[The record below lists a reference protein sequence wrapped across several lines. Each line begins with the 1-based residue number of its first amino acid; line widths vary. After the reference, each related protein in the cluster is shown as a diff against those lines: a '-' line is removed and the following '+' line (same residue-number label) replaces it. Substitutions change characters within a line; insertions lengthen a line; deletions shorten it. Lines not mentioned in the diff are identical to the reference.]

1 MLTILQGV
9 PYFYL
14 FHVVIIAVNGNVSL
28 TEKNFQNNDNRLRRA
43 MIVTGE
49 ASGDLHGANLIRAA
63 RQLDPQLSFFGVGG
77 EQMAAAGCE
86 ILIPGKTISVM
97 GIFEVLG
104 HFPVIW
110 RAFKKLKTILRGEER
125 PDLLILI
132 DFPDFNLR
140 LAAVAKSLGIPVL
153 YYVSPQVW
161 AWRRGRVKS
170 IAKVV
175 DRLAAILPFEPPLYA
190 GHDIDVEYVGNP
202 LTDQVQ
208 ISQERGPFLQ
218 QLGLSSDSPFVGL
231 FPGSRETELRFN
243 LPTLLETARI
253 VLQAHPQVHFLVP
266 AASTLGQERLCMAIN
281 DAGGAGLPL
290 TVVSESVY
298 NVANAADVVLA
309 VSGTVTLQ
317 VALVGT
323 PLLLIYRVA
332 PLTYAIARHLI
343 KVPFIGLPNI
353 IAGQEVAREFV
364 QDAADPQVLGAE
376 INAILASPEYAEKL
390 RQGLALVKEKIGP
403 GGCSLRVAQ
412 MAVEMSRGQVR
423 RKGYSC

>member
-1 MLTILQGV
+1 MV
-9 PYFYL
+9 
-14 FHVVIIAVNGNVSL
+14 
-28 TEKNFQNNDNRLRRA
+28 
-43 MIVTGE
+43 VTGE

-63 RQLDPQLSFFGVGG
+63 RALDPELSFFGVGG
-77 EQMAAAGCE
+77 EGMAAAGCE
-86 ILIPGKTISVM
+86 IIIPGKTISVM
-97 GIFEVLG
+97 GIVEVIG
-104 HFPVIW
+104 HFPTIW
-110 RAFKKLKTILRGEER
+110 RTFQRLKAILQGAER

-140 LAAVAKSLGIPVL
+140 LAAVAKGMGIPVL

-190 GHDIDVEYVGNP
+190 GLDIDVEYVGNP

-208 ISQERGPFLQ
+208 ISEERAPFLQ
-218 QLGLSSDSPFVGL
+218 RLGIPSDVPVIGL
-231 FPGSRETELRFN
+231 FPGSRESELRYN
-243 LPTLLETARI
+243 LPTLLATARI
-253 VLQAHPQVHFLVP
+253 VRQEHPQVQFLVP
-266 AASTLGQERLCMAIN
+266 AASTLGTERIGAALTQ
-281 DAGGAGLPL
+281 AGGADLPL

-298 NVANAADVVLA
+298 NVANAVDAVLT

-343 KVPFIGLPNI
+343 KVPFVGLPNI

-364 QDAADPQVLGAE
+364 QEAADPQVLGAE
-376 INAILASPEYAEKL
+376 LNAILADPLHAAAL
-390 RQGLALVKEKIGP
+390 RQGLKMVKEKIGP
-403 GGCSLRVAQ
+403 GGCSQRVAQ
-412 MAVEMSRGQVR
+412 MAIEMSRGQVR
-423 RKGYSC
+423 RQGRS

>member
-1 MLTILQGV
+1 
-9 PYFYL
+9 
-14 FHVVIIAVNGNVSL
+14 
-28 TEKNFQNNDNRLRRA
+28 

-63 RQLDPQLSFFGVGG
+63 RALDPDLSFFGVGG

-86 ILIPGKTISVM
+86 IIIPGKTISVM
-97 GIFEVLG
+97 GLVEVLG

-110 RAFKKLKTILRGEER
+110 RTFQQLKMILRGEER

-140 LAAVAKSLGIPVL
+140 LAAVAKALNIPVL

-190 GHDIDVEYVGNP
+190 GLDIDVEYVGNP

-208 ISQERGPFLQ
+208 ISEERAPFLRRF
-218 QLGLSSDSPFVGL
+218 SIDPAAPVVGL
-231 FPGSRETELRFN
+231 FPGSRESELRYN
-243 LPTLLETARI
+243 LPTLLATARI
-253 VLQAHPQVHFLVP
+253 VQREHPQVHFLLP
-266 AASTLGQERLCMAIN
+266 AAATFGVERLEAALAL
-281 DAGGAGLPL
+281 AGGADLPL
-290 TVVSESVY
+290 TVVAESVY

-323 PLLLIYRVA
+323 PLLLMYRVA
-332 PLTYAIARHLI
+332 PMTYAIARHLV
-343 KVPFIGLPNI
+343 KVPFVGLPNI
-353 IAGQEVAREFV
+353 IAGEEVAREFV

-376 INAILASPEYAEKL
+376 LNRILGDPAHAAAL
-390 RQGLALVKEKIGP
+390 RQGLALVREKIGP
-403 GGCSLRVAQ
+403 GGCSERVAQ
-412 MAVEMSRGQVR
+412 MVVEMCRGQVR
-423 RKGYSC
+423 RKGCSC

>member
-1 MLTILQGV
+1 MENTPLSEN
-9 PYFYL
+9 YFPP
-14 FHVVIIAVNGNVSL
+14 
-28 TEKNFQNNDNRLRRA
+28 NNTDPRRT
-43 MIVTGE
+43 MVVTGE

-63 RQLDPQLSFFGVGG
+63 QGIDPELSFFGVGG

-86 ILIPGKTISVM
+86 IIIPGKTISVM
-97 GIFEVLG
+97 GIVEVIG
-104 HFPVIW
+104 HFPIIW
-110 RAFKKLKTILRGEER
+110 RTFQRLKKILQGEQR

-140 LAAVAKSLGIPVL
+140 LAAVAKKLGIPVL

-161 AWRRGRVKS
+161 AWRRGRVKN

-190 GHDIDVEYVGNP
+190 GLDIDVEYVGNP

-208 ISQERGPFLQ
+208 ISEEREPLLRR
-218 QLGLSSDSPFVGL
+218 LGIPSGSPVVGL
-231 FPGSRETELRFN
+231 FPGSRGTELRYN
-243 LPTLLETARI
+243 LPTLLATARI
-253 VLQAHPQVHFLVP
+253 VMQEHPSVHFLCPV
-266 AASTLGQERLCMAIN
+266 ASTLGTERLGAAIAE
-281 DAGGAGLPL
+281 AGGADLPL
-290 TVVSESVY
+290 TLVAESVY
-298 NVANAADVVLA
+298 NVANACDAVLA

-332 PLTYAIARHLI
+332 PLTYAIGRHLI

-353 IAGQEVAREFV
+353 IAGQEVAGEFV
-364 QDAADPQVLGAE
+364 QDAADPQLLGAE
-376 INAILASPEYAEKL
+376 LNAILSDPAHAAAL
-390 RQGLALVKEKIGP
+390 RQGLALVREKIGP
-403 GGCSLRVAQ
+403 GGCSERVAQ

-423 RKGYSC
+423 RKGQSC

>member
-1 MLTILQGV
+1 MV
-9 PYFYL
+9 
-14 FHVVIIAVNGNVSL
+14 
-28 TEKNFQNNDNRLRRA
+28 
-43 MIVTGE
+43 VTGE

-63 RQLDPQLSFFGVGG
+63 RALDPELSFFGVGG
-77 EQMAAAGCE
+77 EGMAAAGCK
-86 ILIPGKTISVM
+86 IIIPGKTISVI
-97 GIFEVLG
+97 GIVEVLG
-104 HFPVIW
+104 HFPIIW
-110 RAFKKLKTILRGEER
+110 RTFQRLKAILCGAER

-140 LAAVAKSLGIPVL
+140 LAAVAKALGIPVL

-190 GHDIDVEYVGNP
+190 GLDIEVVYVGNP
-202 LTDQVQ
+202 LTDQVL
-208 ISQERGPFLQ
+208 ISEARAPFLQ
-218 QLGLSSDSPFVGL
+218 RFGIDPASPVVGL
-231 FPGSRETELRFN
+231 FPGSRESELRYN
-243 LPTLLETARI
+243 LPTLLATARI
-253 VLQAHPQVHFLVP
+253 VQREHPQVQFLVP
-266 AASTLGQERLCMAIN
+266 AASTLGPERLRAAIAL
-281 DAGGAGLPL
+281 AGGDDLPL
-290 TVVSESVY
+290 TVVAESVY
-298 NVANAADVVLA
+298 NVANAAAAVLA

-343 KVPFIGLPNI
+343 KVPFVGLPNI

-364 QDAADPQVLGAE
+364 QEAADPQILGAE
-376 INAILASPEYAEKL
+376 LNTILGNPAHAAAL

-403 GGCSLRVAQ
+403 GGCSERVAA
-412 MAVEMSRGQVR
+412 MAVEMSRGQVH
-423 RKGYSC
+423 RKGWSC

>member
-1 MLTILQGV
+1 
-9 PYFYL
+9 
-14 FHVVIIAVNGNVSL
+14 
-28 TEKNFQNNDNRLRRA
+28 

-63 RQLDPQLSFFGVGG
+63 QVIDPELSFFGVGG

-86 ILIPGKTISVM
+86 IIIPGKTISVM
-97 GIFEVLG
+97 GIVEVIG
-104 HFPVIW
+104 HFPIIW
-110 RAFKKLKTILRGEER
+110 QTFQHLKKILQGEQR

-140 LAAVAKSLGIPVL
+140 LAAVAKKLGIPVL

-161 AWRRGRVKS
+161 AWRRGRVKH

-190 GHDIDVEYVGNP
+190 GLDIDVEYVGNP

-208 ISQERGPFLQ
+208 ISEEREPFLRR
-218 QLGLSSDSPFVGL
+218 LGIPSVSPVVGL
-231 FPGSRETELRFN
+231 FPGSRGTELRYN
-243 LPTLLETARI
+243 LSTLLATARI
-253 VLQAHPQVHFLVP
+253 VMQEHPSVHFLVP
-266 AASTLGQERLCMAIN
+266 AAATLGTERLSTAIAQ
-281 DAGGAGLPL
+281 AGGADLPL
-290 TVVSESVY
+290 TLVAESVY
-298 NVANAADVVLA
+298 DVANASDAVLA

-332 PLTYAIARHLI
+332 PMTYAIGRHLI

-376 INAILASPEYAEKL
+376 LNMILANPLHAAAL
-390 RQGLALVKEKIGP
+390 RQGLALVREKIGP
-403 GGCSLRVAQ
+403 GGCSQRVAQ
-412 MAVEMSRGQVR
+412 MAVEMSRGQIR
-423 RKGYSC
+423 RKGETC

>member
-1 MLTILQGV
+1 MSEN
-9 PYFYL
+9 YFPP
-14 FHVVIIAVNGNVSL
+14 NSTGP
-28 TEKNFQNNDNRLRRA
+28 RRA

-63 RQLDPQLSFFGVGG
+63 QVIDPELSFFGVGG

-86 ILIPGKTISVM
+86 IIIPGKTISVM
-97 GIFEVLG
+97 GIVEVIG
-104 HFPVIW
+104 HFPIIW
-110 RAFKKLKTILRGEER
+110 QTFQHLKKILQGEQR

-140 LAAVAKSLGIPVL
+140 LAAVAKKLGIPVL

-161 AWRRGRVKS
+161 AWRRGRVKH

-190 GHDIDVEYVGNP
+190 GLDIDVEYVGNP

-208 ISQERGPFLQ
+208 ISEEREPFLRR
-218 QLGLSSDSPFVGL
+218 LGIPSVSPVVGL
-231 FPGSRETELRFN
+231 FPGSRGTELRYN
-243 LPTLLETARI
+243 LSTLLATARI
-253 VLQAHPQVHFLVP
+253 VMQEHPSVHFLVP
-266 AASTLGQERLCMAIN
+266 AAATLGTERLSTAIAQ
-281 DAGGAGLPL
+281 AGGADLPL
-290 TVVSESVY
+290 TLVAESVY
-298 NVANAADVVLA
+298 DVANASDAVLA

-332 PLTYAIARHLI
+332 PMTYAIGRHLI

-376 INAILASPEYAEKL
+376 LNMILANPLHAAAL
-390 RQGLALVKEKIGP
+390 RQGLALVREKIGP
-403 GGCSLRVAQ
+403 GGCSQRVAQ
-412 MAVEMSRGQVR
+412 MAVEMSRGQIR
-423 RKGYSC
+423 RKGETC

>member
-1 MLTILQGV
+1 MAENNPLQ
-9 PYFYL
+9 
-14 FHVVIIAVNGNVSL
+14 
-28 TEKNFQNNDNRLRRA
+28 KNCGPRRA

-63 RQLDPQLSFFGVGG
+63 QLLDPELSFFGVGG

-86 ILIPGKTISVM
+86 IIIPGKTISVM
-97 GIFEVLG
+97 GIVEVLG
-104 HFPVIW
+104 HFPIIW
-110 RAFKKLKTILRGEER
+110 RTFQQLKKRLQGEAR

-140 LAAVAKSLGIPVL
+140 LAAVAKKLGIPVL

-161 AWRRGRVKS
+161 AWRRGRVKG

-190 GHDIDVEYVGNP
+190 GLDIDVEYVGNP

-208 ISQERGPFLQ
+208 ISEERQPFLHRFNI
-218 QLGLSSDSPFVGL
+218 DSKSPVVGL
-231 FPGSRETELRFN
+231 FPGSRETELRYN
-243 LPTLLETARI
+243 LPTLLATARI
-253 VLQAHPQVHFLVP
+253 VRQAHPQVQFLVP
-266 AASTLGQERLCMAIN
+266 AAATLGTEQIKAAISL
-281 DAGGAGLPL
+281 AGGDDLPL
-290 TVVSESVY
+290 TIVTESVY
-298 NVANAADVVLA
+298 NVANAVDAVLA

-353 IAGQEVAREFV
+353 VAGQEVAREFV
-364 QDAADPQVLGAE
+364 QDAADPQILGAAL
-376 INAILASPEYAEKL
+376 NRILSDPAHAAAL
-390 RQGLALVKEKIGP
+390 RQGLVLVKEKIGP
-403 GGCSLRVAQ
+403 GGCSERVAQ

-423 RKGYSC
+423 RRKGWS

>member
-1 MLTILQGV
+1 MV
-9 PYFYL
+9 
-14 FHVVIIAVNGNVSL
+14 
-28 TEKNFQNNDNRLRRA
+28 
-43 MIVTGE
+43 VTGE

-63 RQLDPQLSFFGVGG
+63 RVLDPELSFFGVGG
-77 EQMAAAGCE
+77 EGMAAAGCE
-86 ILIPGKTISVM
+86 IIIPGKTISVM
-97 GIFEVLG
+97 GIVEVIG
-104 HFPVIW
+104 HFPIIW
-110 RAFKKLKTILRGEER
+110 RTFQRLKAILQGAER

-140 LAAVAKSLGIPVL
+140 LAAVAKKLGIPVL

-190 GHDIDVEYVGNP
+190 GLDIDVEYVGNP

-208 ISQERGPFLQ
+208 ISEERGPFLQ
-218 QLGLSSDSPFVGL
+218 RHGIDPASPMIGL
-231 FPGSRETELRFN
+231 FPGSRESELRYN
-243 LPTLLETARI
+243 LPTLLATARI
-253 VLQAHPQVHFLVP
+253 VRREHPQVRFLVP
-266 AASTLGQERLCMAIN
+266 AASTLGTERLNATIAL
-281 DAGGAGLPL
+281 AGGADLPL
-290 TVVSESVY
+290 TVVAESVY
-298 NVANAADVVLA
+298 NVANAVDAVLA

-332 PLTYAIARHLI
+332 PMTYAIARHLI
-343 KVPFIGLPNI
+343 KVPFVGLPNI
-353 IAGQEVAREFV
+353 IAGREVAREFI

-376 INAILASPEYAEKL
+376 LNAILANPAHAAAL
-390 RQGLALVKEKIGP
+390 RQGLLLVKEKIGP
-403 GGCSLRVAQ
+403 GGCSQRVAQ

-423 RKGYSC
+423 RKGRSC

>member
-1 MLTILQGV
+1 MENAPLAENCSPQKSSG
-9 PYFYL
+9 P
-14 FHVVIIAVNGNVSL
+14 
-28 TEKNFQNNDNRLRRA
+28 RRA

-63 RQLDPQLSFFGVGG
+63 QGLDPELSFFGVGG
-77 EQMAAAGCE
+77 ERMAAAGCE
-86 ILIPGKTISVM
+86 IIIPGKTISVM
-97 GIFEVLG
+97 GIVEVLG

-110 RAFKKLKTILRGEER
+110 RTFQQLKEILHGEAR

-140 LAAVAKSLGIPVL
+140 LAAVAKKLGIPVL

-190 GHDIDVEYVGNP
+190 GLDIDVEYVGNP
-202 LTDQVQ
+202 LTDQVV
-208 ISQERGPFLQ
+208 ISEERAPFLRR
-218 QLGLSSDSPFVGL
+218 LAIAPEHPIVGL
-231 FPGSRETELRFN
+231 FPGSRETELRYN
-243 LPTLLETARI
+243 LPTLLATARI
-253 VLQAHPQVHFLVP
+253 VRQAHPQVQFLVP
-266 AASTLGQERLCMAIN
+266 AASTLGTEQIKAAISL
-281 DAGGAGLPL
+281 AGGDDLPL
-290 TVVSESVY
+290 TIVTESVY
-298 NVANAADVVLA
+298 NVANAADAVLA

-317 VALVGT
+317 AALVGT

-364 QDAADPQVLGAE
+364 QDAANPQILGAAL
-376 INAILASPEYAEKL
+376 NRILSDPAHAAAL
-390 RQGLALVKEKIGP
+390 RQGLVLVKEKIGP
-403 GGCSLRVAQ
+403 GGCSERVAQ
-412 MAVEMSRGQVR
+412 MAIEMSRGQIR
-423 RKGYSC
+423 RKGCSC

>member
-1 MLTILQGV
+1 
-9 PYFYL
+9 
-14 FHVVIIAVNGNVSL
+14 
-28 TEKNFQNNDNRLRRA
+28 

-63 RQLDPQLSFFGVGG
+63 RALDPELSFFGVGG
-77 EQMAAAGCE
+77 EGMAAAGCE
-86 ILIPGKTISVM
+86 IIIPGKTISVM
-97 GIFEVLG
+97 GIVEVLG
-104 HFPVIW
+104 HFPTIW
-110 RAFKKLKTILRGEER
+110 RTFQRLKAILQGADR

-140 LAAVAKSLGIPVL
+140 LAAVAKALGIPVL

-190 GHDIDVEYVGNP
+190 GLDIDVEYVGNP

-208 ISQERGPFLQ
+208 ISEERGPFLQ
-218 QLGLSSDSPFVGL
+218 RHGIDPASPVIGL
-231 FPGSRETELRFN
+231 FPGSRESELRYN
-243 LPTLLETARI
+243 LPTLLATARI
-253 VLQAHPQVHFLVP
+253 VQQEHPQVHFLVP
-266 AASTLGQERLCMAIN
+266 AASTLGTERLRAAIAL
-281 DAGGAGLPL
+281 AGGNDLPL

-298 NVANAADVVLA
+298 NVANAVDAVLA

-323 PLLLIYRVA
+323 PLLLMYRVA

-343 KVPFIGLPNI
+343 KVPFVGLPNI
-353 IAGQEVAREFV
+353 IAGQEVAQEFV
-364 QDAADPQVLGAE
+364 QEAADPQVLGAE
-376 INAILASPEYAEKL
+376 LNAILADPHHAAAL
-390 RQGLALVKEKIGP
+390 RQGLKLVKEKIGP
-403 GGCSLRVAQ
+403 GGCSQRVAQ

-423 RKGYSC
+423 KGRSC

>member
-1 MLTILQGV
+1 MENSPLAKKSSV
-9 PYFYL
+9 PKSP
-14 FHVVIIAVNGNVSL
+14 G
-28 TEKNFQNNDNRLRRA
+28 LRRA

-63 RQLDPQLSFFGVGG
+63 QLLDPELSFFGVGG

-97 GIFEVLG
+97 GIVEVIG

-110 RAFKKLKTILRGEER
+110 RTFQELKMILQGVER

-140 LAAVAKSLGIPVL
+140 LAAVAKKLGIPVL

-161 AWRRGRVKS
+161 AWRRGRVKG

-175 DRLAAILPFEPPLYA
+175 DRLAAILPFEPSLYA
-190 GHDIDVEYVGNP
+190 GLDIDVEYVGNP

-208 ISQERGPFLQ
+208 ISEEREPFLRR
-218 QLGLSSDSPFVGL
+218 LKIDPALVVVGL

-243 LPTLLETARI
+243 LPTLLATARI
-253 VLQAHPQVHFLVP
+253 VLQGHPQVHFLVP
-266 AASTLGQERLCMAIN
+266 AAATLGIEQIKAAISL
-281 DAGGAGLPL
+281 AGGDDLPL
-290 TVVSESVY
+290 TIVTESVY
-298 NVANAADVVLA
+298 NVANAAAAVLA

-323 PLLLIYRVA
+323 PLLLIYKVA

-343 KVPFIGLPNI
+343 KVPFVGLPNI

-364 QDAADPQVLGAE
+364 QDAADPQILGAE
-376 INAILASPEYAEKL
+376 LNLILDNPLHNAKL

-403 GGCSLRVAQ
+403 GGCSQRVAQ
-412 MAVEMSRGQVR
+412 MAIEMSRGQVR
-423 RKGYSC
+423 RNGLSKGSPC

>member
-1 MLTILQGV
+1 MV
-9 PYFYL
+9 
-14 FHVVIIAVNGNVSL
+14 
-28 TEKNFQNNDNRLRRA
+28 
-43 MIVTGE
+43 VTGE

-63 RQLDPQLSFFGVGG
+63 RALDPELSFFGVGG
-77 EQMAAAGCE
+77 EGMAAAGCE
-86 ILIPGKTISVM
+86 IIIPGKTISVM
-97 GIFEVLG
+97 GLVEVLG
-104 HFPVIW
+104 HFPIIW
-110 RAFKKLKTILRGEER
+110 RTFQRLKAILQGAER

-140 LAAVAKSLGIPVL
+140 LATVAKKLGIPVL

-190 GHDIDVEYVGNP
+190 GLDIDVEYVGNP

-208 ISQERGPFLQ
+208 ISEERGPFLQ
-218 QLGLSSDSPFVGL
+218 RLGIPADAPVLGL
-231 FPGSRETELRFN
+231 FPGSRETELRYN
-243 LPTLLETARI
+243 LPTLLATARI
-253 VLQAHPQVHFLVP
+253 VQRAHPQVHFLVP
-266 AASTLGQERLCMAIN
+266 AASTLGIDRLQAAIAQ
-281 DAGGAGLPL
+281 AGGDDLPL
-290 TVVSESVY
+290 TVVAESIY
-298 NVANAADVVLA
+298 NVANAVDAVLA

-364 QDAADPQVLGAE
+364 QEAADPQVLGAE
-376 INAILASPEYAEKL
+376 LNAILADPAHAAAL

-403 GGCSLRVAQ
+403 GGCSARVAQ
-412 MAVEMSRGQVR
+412 MAIEMSRGQVR
-423 RKGYSC
+423 RQGQSC

>member
-1 MLTILQGV
+1 LSEN
-9 PYFYL
+9 YFPP
-14 FHVVIIAVNGNVSL
+14 NSTGP
-28 TEKNFQNNDNRLRRA
+28 RRA

-63 RQLDPQLSFFGVGG
+63 QVIDPELSFFGVGG

-86 ILIPGKTISVM
+86 IIIPGKTISVM
-97 GIFEVLG
+97 GIVEVIG
-104 HFPVIW
+104 HFPIIW
-110 RAFKKLKTILRGEER
+110 QTFQHLKKILQGEQR

-140 LAAVAKSLGIPVL
+140 LAAVAKKLGIPVL

-161 AWRRGRVKS
+161 AWRRGRVKH

-190 GHDIDVEYVGNP
+190 GLDIDVEYVGNP

-208 ISQERGPFLQ
+208 ISEEREPFLRR
-218 QLGLSSDSPFVGL
+218 LGIPSVSPVVGL
-231 FPGSRETELRFN
+231 FPGSRGTELRYN
-243 LPTLLETARI
+243 LSTLLATARI
-253 VLQAHPQVHFLVP
+253 VMQEHPSVHFLVP
-266 AASTLGQERLCMAIN
+266 AAATLGTERLSTAIAQ
-281 DAGGAGLPL
+281 AGGADLPL
-290 TVVSESVY
+290 TLVAESVY
-298 NVANAADVVLA
+298 DVANASDAVLA

-332 PLTYAIARHLI
+332 PMTYAIGRHLI

-376 INAILASPEYAEKL
+376 LNMILANPLHAAAL
-390 RQGLALVKEKIGP
+390 RQGLALVREKIGP
-403 GGCSLRVAQ
+403 GGCSQRVAQ
-412 MAVEMSRGQVR
+412 MAVEMSRGQIR
-423 RKGYSC
+423 RKGETC